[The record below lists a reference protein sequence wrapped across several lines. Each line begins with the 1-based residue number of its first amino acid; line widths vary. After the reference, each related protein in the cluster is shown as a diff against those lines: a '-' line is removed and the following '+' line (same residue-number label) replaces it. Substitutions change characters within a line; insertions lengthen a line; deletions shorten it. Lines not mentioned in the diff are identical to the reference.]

1 MAPNIFFFRTS
12 CREACDVI
20 LCELQAWLCMLKG
33 ASTSSAK
40 CSTTSSSQQRRPQ
53 CTNTAARDPLQRSS
67 SSGFGFGMNH
77 SRALQRLL
85 LPVARAFSL
94 QWQRRAHEHLAHR
107 PQGQLLALLLDD
119 AHAERARRLAAEE
132 THEGFVFVNTRVAHG
147 APIARRPATWQQGS
161 TRVHG
166 GGGGALSDGI
176 RSCRRVG
183 PASAGVARPPAR
195 TVDAHRCARGCCR

>member
-1 MAPNIFFFRTS
+1 M
-12 CREACDVI
+12 I

-176 RSCRRVG
+176 RSCRRDG

>member
-1 MAPNIFFFRTS
+1 MHWRLIYSFFAPRGMQCDSLRVASLALHAERRFNVFRQVLHDQQQPAAPPAVYEYSGSRSFAALLLVGLWFWYESQPSFVETS
-12 CREACDVI
+12 ACP
-20 LCELQAWLCMLKG
+20 
-33 ASTSSAK
+33 
-40 CSTTSSSQQRRPQ
+40 RRP
-53 CTNTAARDPLQRSS
+53 RD
-67 SSGFGFGMNH
+67 
-77 SRALQRLL
+77 
-85 LPVARAFSL
+85 